1 VKKTLQCSVW
11 NASALTKCVVPT
23 TIRDVW
29 TSVLIDCAMVKQ
41 TRSITVSGVHSSSM
55 SVHSAS
61 TNPKKTKKLKN
72 QKTKNTK
79 KNTVFESI
87 KNKKQNVRY
96 EIFGILAPGYFF
108 LLASKVLFC
117 IPVEPLAPIYI
128 YI

>member
-1 VKKTLQCSVW
+1 MFTEHVTRGVRKNSEKKTLQCSVW
-11 NASALTKCVVPT
+11 NASSLTKCDVPT

-61 TNPKKTKKLKN
+61 PNPKKTKKLKD

-79 KNTVFESI
+79 KT
-87 KNKKQNVRY
+87 Q
-96 EIFGILAPGYFF
+96 F
-108 LLASKVLFC
+108 LS
-117 IPVEPLAPIYI
+117 P
-128 YI
+128 